1 MSNFGAMVQ
10 AELRKVLSRA
20 SGQAGLAVSAV
31 VGVGAVIALREATDM
46 TDAAVNGQMIAELV
60 KPGVAKA
67 MGWALIARNFFVL
80 NLILLMVTAQL
91 MAGEMADN
99 TLRAALV
106 RPVSRGAIL
115 GAKFSALGI
124 YAALTLAITAAI
136 AFAGGAALFGFE
148 ESLVQVT
155 LGYGASLLS
164 DMGLIALGLLLS
176 VLMRS
181 VVGVVVG
188 TVLFLMADR
197 ALAGV
202 VWVTSMAGLPQ
213 MAKIDPFLPGTA
225 LGAWKGFNGGWETMP
240 FVGLALFLAAC
251 ISLAWLRFERAD
263 VA

>member
-1 MSNFGAMVQ
+1 MFGAMVQ

-31 VGVGAVIALREATDM
+31 VGVGAVIALREATGM
-46 TDAAVNGQMIAELV
+46 TDAAVNGQMIAEMV
-60 KPGVAKA
+60 KPEVAKA
-67 MGWALIARNFFVL
+67 MGWALIGRNFFVM

-91 MAGEMADN
+91 MAGEMAGN
-99 TLRAALV
+99 TLRATLV

-115 GAKFSALGI
+115 GAKFTALGI
-124 YAALTLAITAAI
+124 YAALTLTITAAV
-136 AFAGGAALFGFE
+136 AFAGGAALFSFE
-148 ESLVQVT
+148 TPLTQVI

-164 DMGLIALGLLLS
+164 DLGLIALGLLLS

-188 TVLFLMADR
+188 TILFLMADR

-202 VWVTSMAGLPQ
+202 IWVTSVAGLPELG
-213 MAKIDPFLPGTA
+213 KLDPFLPGTA
-225 LGAWKGFNGGWETMP
+225 LGAWKGFSGGWETMP
-240 FVGLALFLAAC
+240 FVGLGLFLFAC
-251 ISLAWLRFERAD
+251 GALAWLRFERAD